1 VISALRNAAL
11 GVLVFFLLDAAI
23 FRSGLYLSVVEPVSI
38 LGTELAAL
46 RRIDDASATTKPIVV
61 IGDSRVGEGFFTK
74 IANLQAEQAHSK
86 YRFANASAA
95 GSRLE
100 SQYYLLRTADPNA
113 DRFSAVVVMLETYQS
128 SFWVR
133 TRCRDE
139 LPFIHAFARITDYL
153 DIARNCADFDDSMNT
168 LTSLAVAA
176 PNFRADLIAFLSG
189 IETRLKTVAAW
200 RQHGTDWVNTRL
212 GIDHDVIGL
221 SYDAATQSLTLPAR
235 LTGAEAAVVRNEL
248 MQRISGSAAPHTDG
262 DYRRYW
268 IERIVDRYAGTG
280 TRVFFGRL
288 PRSPL
293 KNILSDQEPIADYLV
308 KLQSEG
314 KLTLL
319 PPGLFDEFEAP
330 RYFADG
336 LHVNKYGREG
346 MTRALVAAV
355 LADMPDR

>member
-1 VISALRNAAL
+1 MSDQPDRAEVISALRNAAL
-11 GVLVFFLLDAAI
+11 GILVFFLLDAAI

-46 RRIDDASATTKPIVV
+46 RRIEDASATAKPIVV

-74 IANLQAEQAHSK
+74 IANLQAEQAHSR

-128 SFWVR
+128 SFWV
-133 TRCRDE
+133 TTQCRDE

-189 IETRLKTVAAW
+189 IRARLSTVAAW
-200 RQHGTDWVNTRL
+200 RQHGTEWVNTRL

-221 SYDAATQSLTLPAR
+221 SYDAGYPDPHSAGASDWRRGDTGAQRAHAAHLGFDDAPYRWRLPAVLDRTHRRPLRGNGHPR
-235 LTGAEAAVVRNEL
+235 LLRETASLAPEEYSVGPGAHRRLSHRAPIRGQADPAAARRCSTNSRHRATSPTGCMSTNTAE
-248 MQRISGSAAPHTDG
+248 
-262 DYRRYW
+262 
-268 IERIVDRYAGTG
+268 
-280 TRVFFGRL
+280 RV
-288 PRSPL
+288 
-293 KNILSDQEPIADYLV
+293 
-308 KLQSEG
+308 
-314 KLTLL
+314 
-319 PPGLFDEFEAP
+319 
-330 RYFADG
+330 
-336 LHVNKYGREG
+336 
-346 MTRALVAAV
+346 
-355 LADMPDR
+355 